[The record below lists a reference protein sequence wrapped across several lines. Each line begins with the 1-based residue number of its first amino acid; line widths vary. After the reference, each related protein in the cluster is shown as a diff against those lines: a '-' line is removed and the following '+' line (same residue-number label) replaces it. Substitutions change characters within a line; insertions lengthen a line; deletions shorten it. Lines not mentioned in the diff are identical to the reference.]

1 MVYWITGRKNS
12 GKTTLAYRLKA
23 QVPNSEVVDADEIRK
38 RDYPDLGFSEVE
50 RRWNIMN
57 LARIAREIEKEGRTA
72 IVAAVSPKRQWR
84 KEAQSIFDDYIEICM
99 PFGELW
105 EGTNFEE
112 PDYGKRITKD

>member
-23 QVPNSEVVDADEIRK
+23 QIPNSEVIDADEIRK
-38 RDYPDLGFSEVE
+38 RDYPDLGYTDIE

-57 LARIAREIEKEGRTA
+57 LARLARQAEKDGKVA

-84 KEAQSIFDDYIEICM
+84 EEAQSILDECIEICM

-105 EGTNFEE
+105 EGTDYEE
-112 PDYGKRITKD
+112 PEYENV